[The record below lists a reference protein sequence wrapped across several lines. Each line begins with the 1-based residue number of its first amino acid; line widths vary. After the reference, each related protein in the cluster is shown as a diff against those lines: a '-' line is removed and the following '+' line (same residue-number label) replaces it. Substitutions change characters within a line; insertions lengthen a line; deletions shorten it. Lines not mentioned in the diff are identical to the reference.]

1 MTSIKSQKLQKTLVQ
16 PINVIFRFLQTKQP
30 VQVWLYGQLSMRIE
44 GIIVGFDEFMN
55 LVLDNALERQM
66 KTREIKELGRILLRG
81 DNITL
86 LQAVTS

>member
-44 GIIVGFDEFMN
+44 GVGFDEFMN

>member
-66 KTREIKELGRILLRG
+66 KTKEIKELGRILLRG

>member
-1 MTSIKSQKLQKTLVQ
+1 MSTIRSQKLQKTLVQ

-30 VQVWLYGQLSMRIE
+30 VQVWLYGQMSMRIE

-66 KTREIKELGRILLRG
+66 KTKEIRELGRILLRG

>member
-1 MTSIKSQKLQKTLVQ
+1 
-16 PINVIFRFLQTKQP
+16 
-30 VQVWLYGQLSMRIE
+30 MRIE

-66 KTREIKELGRILLRG
+66 KTKGIRELGRILLRG

-86 LQAVTS
+86 LQAVAT